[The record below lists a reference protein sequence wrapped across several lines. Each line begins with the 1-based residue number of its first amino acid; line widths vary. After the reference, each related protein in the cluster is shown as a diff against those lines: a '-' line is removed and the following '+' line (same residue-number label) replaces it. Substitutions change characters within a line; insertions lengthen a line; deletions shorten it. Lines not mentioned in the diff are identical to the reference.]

1 MCVCLYA
8 TDVIIILLGYQY
20 NMEFPIND
28 PLKYHCI
35 CMYRP

>member
-20 NMEFPIND
+20 NMEFPINGPSEI
-28 PLKYHCI
+28 PLYMHV
-35 CMYRP
+35 